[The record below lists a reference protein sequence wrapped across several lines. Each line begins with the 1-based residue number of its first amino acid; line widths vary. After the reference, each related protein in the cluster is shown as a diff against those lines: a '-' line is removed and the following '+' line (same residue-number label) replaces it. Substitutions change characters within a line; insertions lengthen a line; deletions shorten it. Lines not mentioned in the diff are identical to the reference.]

1 MRKVVFDIE
10 TKNTFSDIGRRDPAN
25 LDISVVG
32 VYDSG
37 TDSYSTYLEEEFGK
51 LWNIIENAD
60 ILIGFNSDHFD
71 LPLLNKYYPGDLYAI
86 KSLDLMKEVQN
97 SLGRRIG
104 LDAIA
109 SATLGTSKTS
119 NGLQAVVWWK
129 QGKIQEIRDYC
140 IADVQIT
147 KEVYE
152 YALREKHVL
161 YRDVFTRKVE
171 KVPLD
176 TSQWEIPQEKVVT
189 MSLGL

>member
-10 TKNTFSDIGRRDPAN
+10 TKNTFSDIGKRDPAT

-37 TDSYSTYLEEEFGK
+37 TDSYTTYLEEDFGK
-51 LWNIIENAD
+51 LWNIIEGAD
-60 ILIGFNSDHFD
+60 LLIGFNSEHFD

-86 KSLDLMKEVQN
+86 KSLDLMKEIQK

-152 YALREKHVL
+152 YALREQCIL

-189 MSLGL
+189 MSLGF